1 MQVDPLEL
9 TLNPRNPLDLTSG
22 SKTAWTILQRMHTSR
37 ACAFG
42 LLLLLLVLATQ
53 VQAKIRLPG
62 ILSDH
67 MVLQRDIPIH
77 LWGWA
82 DPCERISVQLGKI
95 MVSATTDELGHWSVY
110 IPPQQPG
117 APVSIDF
124 RGTNSITLSD
134 VLIGDVWVASGQ
146 SNMMMPLVGFPGAP
160 VKNGSQEIAN
170 AAHAELRLLTV
181 PTRSSPYRLDDF
193 SASWKACTPESAKDF
208 SAVAYFFG
216 REIAAKQRV
225 PLGLIDATAGGTP
238 AEAMEKDGC
247 GRVWFE
253 HAAGLADADGR
264 SVEGFEVTGPD
275 HAFESAEAHID
286 GASVVVSSAEIK
298 HPVYVRYA
306 WANAPVANLVN
317 AAGLPASTFTS
328 EGRLSDVF
336 LLRAIH

>member
-82 DPCERISVQLGKI
+82 DPCERISVQLGKT

-124 RGTNSITLSD
+124 RGTNSITL
-134 VLIGDVWVASGQ
+134 
-146 SNMMMPLVGFPGAP
+146 
-160 VKNGSQEIAN
+160 
-170 AAHAELRLLTV
+170 
-181 PTRSSPYRLDDF
+181 
-193 SASWKACTPESAKDF
+193 
-208 SAVAYFFG
+208 
-216 REIAAKQRV
+216 
-225 PLGLIDATAGGTP
+225 
-238 AEAMEKDGC
+238 
-247 GRVWFE
+247 
-253 HAAGLADADGR
+253 
-264 SVEGFEVTGPD
+264 
-275 HAFESAEAHID
+275 
-286 GASVVVSSAEIK
+286 
-298 HPVYVRYA
+298 
-306 WANAPVANLVN
+306 
-317 AAGLPASTFTS
+317 
-328 EGRLSDVF
+328 
-336 LLRAIH
+336 